1 MRMYFTVSELAK
13 AQGISR
19 QTLIYYDRIG
29 LFHPSFTDPSNGYRY
44 YSSDQLDELDTIS
57 MLKAAGLSLDE
68 IRKELAA
75 YTTSSALKMLNERI
89 SDIDR
94 KIAGLRDIRT
104 RLVHRLDSVA
114 QALNGRIGQVT
125 LAHSGDIYIFKQ
137 QVKPPYSYDDVSL
150 ATKLCLTRARKE
162 KVSVH
167 FQSGAIL
174 SQEKLLQHR
183 FLETDH
189 VFFPCDRAAGRN
201 CEKIPG
207 GLTVSILHKGEYSR
221 TGESYA
227 PSPFGTLILLK
238 ASRSRPKSATRQA
251 LIRPECITTVAL
263 CSPSAS
269 HSATVSRT
277 ALLPRSI
284 TSDKVSSS
292 R

>member
-29 LFHPSFTDPSNGYRY
+29 LFHPSYTDPSNGYRY

-57 MLKAAGLSLDE
+57 MLKAAGLSLDA

-94 KIAGLRDIRT
+94 KIAGLRDIRA
-104 RLVHRLDSVA
+104 RLVHRMDSVA

-125 LAHSGDIYIFKQ
+125 LARSGDIYIFKQ

-174 SQEKLLQHR
+174 SKEKLLQHR

-189 VFFPCDRAAGRN
+189 VFFPCDRAAGKN

-221 TGESYA
+221 TGESYEK
-227 PSPFGTLILLK
+227 LLAYIEEHGLK
-238 ASRSRPKSATRQA
+238 
-251 LIRPECITTVAL
+251 L
-263 CSPSAS
+263 CSPAYEF
-269 HSATVSRT
+269 
-277 ALLPRSI
+277 ALNDYLTTNDEKEYI
-284 TSDKVSSS
+284 TKLTLYVEEESSGQG
-292 R
+292 